1 MKRLAIFVEG
11 YTEALFVEKLIEE
24 IAGKN
29 KVLINHKEVRGG
41 TTTRRTMRSIKA
53 SKPNGQNYY
62 ALLLDC
68 GGDTLVKTRIQ
79 EEHENLTKAGYLRL
93 VGVRDVRPAFTHA
106 DIPKLERNLP
116 LYISTK
122 LVPVTFILA
131 IMEIEA
137 WFLAEG
143 SHFPKIGPSITTA
156 SIQANLG
163 FNPDHDNME
172 LRLSPADDLNACYAI
187 GGKSYEKHQ
196 AEITVNALDY
206 AVIYTELRNKIKYL
220 DKLISIIDE
229 FLA

>member
-11 YTEALFVEKLIEE
+11 FTEALFVEKLIEE

-29 KVLINHKEVRGG
+29 KVLIDHKEVRGG
-41 TTTRRTMRSIKA
+41 TTTRRTMRSIRA

-62 ALLLDC
+62 ILLLDC
-68 GGDTLVKTRIQ
+68 GGDTLVKSRIQ

-106 DIPKLERNLP
+106 DIPKLEKTLP
-116 LYISTK
+116 LYIKTK
-122 LVPVTFILA
+122 LIPVIFILA

-143 SHFPKIGPSITTA
+143 THFPKIEPAITTA
-156 SIQANLG
+156 TIQANLG
-163 FNPDHDNME
+163 FNPDKDNME

-187 GGKSYEKHQ
+187 GGKAYEKHQ
-196 AEITVNALDY
+196 ADVTVNILDY

-220 DKLISIIDE
+220 DKLISVIDE